1 MDNVHAAAVSGSDL
15 IRGWRG
21 VCAVTGKS
29 RVQLWRDVR
38 SGRFPAPI
46 ELGVNSLAWLRSEVE
61 DWKASR
67 PRRTYRAPAQE
78 ASP

>member
-1 MDNVHAAAVSGSDL
+1 MDNVHAEVIPGSDL

-21 VCAVTGKS
+21 VCAATGKS

-38 SGRFPAPI
+38 SGLFPAPI
-46 ELGVNSLAWLRSEVE
+46 ELGVNSLGWVRTEVE

-67 PRRTYRAPAQE
+67 PRRTYRAPAPA